1 MRNYHRRY
9 NSTSASKNDDT
20 NKKESR
26 SKVIIDENTIYEID
40 LDCYECMQQDED
52 KKVNPYDSI

>member
-1 MRNYHRRY
+1 MRNYNRRY
-9 NSTSASKNDDT
+9 NSTSTSKNDDT